1 MGSCRSI
8 DSDKIT
14 KSIWDW
20 AIKNRLWLSSAY
32 IPGRINRE
40 ADEESRKTELRIKRK
55 LNETIFHNILKYFQY
70 YSEID
75 LFASRLNA

>member
-8 DSDKIT
+8 DSEKMT

-20 AIKNRLWLSSAY
+20 AIKKRLWLSSAY